1 MPAKRPS
8 LEMPYLL
15 SVCGKSEIEGF
26 ARRSV
31 THILSLEDPDTP
43 KDTPG
48 WFQGVHRQIHFHDV
62 ESVEDARMMNAAA
75 VTQAQVAEI
84 LRFGEECLK
93 ESRRRPVHSLI
104 HCFAGASR
112 STAACYVIA
121 AQTLGPGRAGD
132 ALEFVLRIRP
142 EACPNLLVVRH
153 ADHLLARH
161 GELVRTLAPLREAFS
176 RVLEDWVAGLGGRKK
191 RGRSD

>member
-8 LEMPYLL
+8 PELPYLL
-15 SVCGKSEIEGF
+15 SVCGKSEIDGF
-26 ARRSV
+26 ARRAV
-31 THILSLEDPDTP
+31 THILSLEDPETP
-43 KDTPG
+43 KDTPA

-62 ESVEDARMMNAAA
+62 ESVEDARMMQAAA

-112 STAACYVIA
+112 STAACYVIV
-121 AQTLGPGRAGD
+121 AQILGPGRAGE
-132 ALEFVLRIRP
+132 ALEFLLRIRP
-142 EACPNLLVVRH
+142 EAFPNLLVVRH
-153 ADHLLARH
+153 ADQLLGRH
-161 GELVRTLAPLREAFS
+161 GELLRALAPLREAFS
-176 RVLEDWVAGLGGRKK
+176 QALEEWVAGLGGRKK
-191 RGRSD
+191 RGRTG

>member
-8 LEMPYLL
+8 PEMPYLM
-15 SVCGKSEIEGF
+15 SVCGKSEIDSF
-26 ARRSV
+26 AHRAV
-31 THILSLEDPDTP
+31 THILSLEDPETP

-48 WFQGVHRQIHFHDV
+48 WFKGVHRQIYFHDV
-62 ESVEDARMMNAAA
+62 ESVEDARMMDAAA
-75 VTQAQVAEI
+75 PTQAQVAEI

-93 ESRRRPVHSLI
+93 ESRRQPVHSLI

-112 STAACYVIA
+112 STAACYAIV
-121 AQTLGPGRAGD
+121 AQTLGPDRAGE

-142 EACPNLLVVRH
+142 EAFPNLLVVRH
-153 ADHLLARH
+153 ADHLLGRH
-161 GELVRTLAPLREAFS
+161 GELIRALAPLREAFS
-176 RVLEDWVAGLGGRKK
+176 QVLEQWVASLGGRKK